1 MKPSHAN
8 TNNLTTTSFRIDC
21 SDLLLLQ
28 ERANERGF
36 RSWGAYIS
44 HIIYLHA
51 VTFEPDLLARLSDGA
66 PSSRSLMRIDTSDAS
81 TGHFRSKKRHR

>member
-1 MKPSHAN
+1 MKPSHAD

-21 SDLLLLQ
+21 RDLLLLQ

-51 VTFEPDLLARLSDGA
+51 VTFEPDLLARLSGGDGPNRVKRA
-66 PSSRSLMRIDTSDAS
+66 SCDQNAS
-81 TGHFRSKKRHR
+81 TGLFRSKKRHR